1 MRSIVIYYA
10 VYVIIK
16 RCAIG
21 NAGAI
26 FVWLLLWYAVSLS
39 IILVILSISQR
50 RLLIMDKEMDLL
62 AI

>member
-10 VYVIIK
+10 VYVIII